1 MHSGFSTLRNN
12 YGTNFIARYTG
23 NVPVSEQAKKE
34 VERLLVIWDN
44 ARRTTKARLAE
55 LNERDEG
62 FLFGSFSI
70 ADAFFWPVLW
80 PRCIGLDGEN
90 VEQPHYAETGASLL
104 SPSRNT
110 GDKDRP
116 L

>member
-1 MHSGFSTLRNN
+1 M
-12 YGTNFIARYTG
+12 
-23 NVPVSEQAKKE
+23 SEQAKKE

-80 PRCIGLDGEN
+80 VCIPVGCHWDYVCGC
-90 VEQPHYAETGASLL
+90 
-104 SPSRNT
+104 
-110 GDKDRP
+110 
-116 L
+116 